1 MSKLGHLF
9 YLANNKVSLWL
20 KLMSLLDDEDLKSNY
35 MP

>member
-20 KLMSLLDDEDLKSNY
+20 KFMSLLDDEDLKSNY